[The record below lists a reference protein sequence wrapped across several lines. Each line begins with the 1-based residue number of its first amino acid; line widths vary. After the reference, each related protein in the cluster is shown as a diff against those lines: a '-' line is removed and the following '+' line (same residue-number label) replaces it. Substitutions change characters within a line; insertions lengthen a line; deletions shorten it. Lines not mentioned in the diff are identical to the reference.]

1 MSAYARLGARDVLS
15 GSIRYPL
22 SGAWEASLELDG
34 GAADVPTGMVELRLG
49 SRSWLGHVVAAE
61 ADDGGQVSA
70 RVIGGAGQLGAE
82 LPPKAYG
89 PTTRGLVLADALAEV
104 GERLS
109 PASDE
114 ALLRIALPR
123 WARRRQT
130 AGELVRAVLAGT
142 GASWRM
148 DASGAVVVAVD
159 TWPTLVADGLVE
171 SESPT
176 RESMVVAS
184 ESVDV
189 LPGIQFEL
197 RSAGFTPRR
206 VTQSTYAIGPGGS
219 RIEVSYAS
227 EPRSE
232 AAAQLARFV
241 ARETGAASLYR
252 PVSGRIIV
260 QNPDGSFEIRTNDRD
275 LPDLSRVPAKLGLPG
290 VGSIAA
296 VPGGEVY
303 LIFEDGDPQRPC
315 VVGFAPGAASSVSF
329 LAQSI
334 ELGGVSP
341 LAIAAPIEAWAS
353 AVGSA
358 LAGLGAPVL
367 PLVGASAVIAKGA

>member
-1 MSAYARLGARDVLS
+1 MSAYARLGALDVLS

-22 SGAWEASLELDG
+22 SGAWEASLELNG
-34 GAADVPTGMVELRLG
+34 GATDVPTGMVELRLG
-49 SRSWLGHVVAAE
+49 SRSWLGYVVAAE

-70 RVIGGAGQLGAE
+70 RVVGGAGKLGGE
-82 LPPKAYG
+82 LAPKAYG

-114 ALLRIALPR
+114 ALLRIVLPR

-130 AGELVRAVLAGT
+130 AGELVRAVLRGT

-159 TWPTLVADGLVE
+159 TWPTLAAGGLVE

-184 ESVDV
+184 ESADV
-189 LPGIQFEL
+189 LPGIQLEL

-206 VTQSTYAIGPGGS
+206 VTQSTYSIGPGGS
-219 RIEVSYAS
+219 RIEVSYAP

-252 PVSGRIIV
+252 PVSGRIIA

-275 LPDLSRVPAKLGLPG
+275 LPDLSRVPAKLGIPG
-290 VGSIAA
+290 VASIAA

-329 LAQSI
+329 SAQSI

-341 LAIAAPIEAWAS
+341 LALSAPIEAWAV